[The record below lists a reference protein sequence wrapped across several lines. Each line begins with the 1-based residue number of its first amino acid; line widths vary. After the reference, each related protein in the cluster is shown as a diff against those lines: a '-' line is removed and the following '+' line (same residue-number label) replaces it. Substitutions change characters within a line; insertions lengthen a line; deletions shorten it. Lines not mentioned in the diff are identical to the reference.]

1 MKTALSI
8 QLHPDR
14 DHAAQL
20 HAEQP
25 EIYKDA
31 NPKPEMAIALSD
43 NFIACCGFADD
54 ATIKKNFEENEVLL
68 KLLPVLTLGEFY
80 EPDAENPKFLKMIV
94 EALFLKMDSAKE
106 FL

>member
-1 MKTALSI
+1 M
-8 QLHPDR
+8 
-14 DHAAQL
+14 AAQL

-25 EIYKDA
+25 EIYKDG

-43 NFIACCGFADD
+43 NFIACCGFADK
-54 ATIKKNFEENEVLL
+54 ATIQKNFEENEVLL

-80 EPDAENPKFLKMIV
+80 EPQLENPKFLKMFV
-94 EALFLKMDSAKE
+94 EALLLKMDFAKE

>member
-1 MKTALSI
+1 VKTALSI

-25 EIYKDA
+25 DIYKDA